1 MSANESFRQA
11 GGLNYHIYT
20 APDSFMG
27 TTLSD
32 GSLDISKVIVL
43 GVRENQRVYTK
54 RMDYTDP

>member
-1 MSANESFRQA
+1 
-11 GGLNYHIYT
+11 
-20 APDSFMG
+20 MG

-54 RMDYTDP
+54 RMDFTNA

>member
-1 MSANESFRQA
+1 
-11 GGLNYHIYT
+11 
-20 APDSFMG
+20 MG

-54 RMDYTDP
+54 CMDYTDP